1 MTMTSGANSLERNE
15 ARLISTDNEKLGFHF
30 NNGREYEDVYSELP
44 GIYGFFRETTEL
56 DGGGL
61 RNNKKGSATE
71 DGIIKGCLI
80 IFGLASGPV
89 LTRVTITLMSVE
101 RSHV

>member
-44 GIYGFFRETTEL
+44 GIYGSFRETTE
-56 DGGGL
+56 
-61 RNNKKGSATE
+61 
-71 DGIIKGCLI
+71 
-80 IFGLASGPV
+80 
-89 LTRVTITLMSVE
+89 
-101 RSHV
+101 